1 MTTKTVRGEPEHND
15 VDSTDVA
22 PEHEASEPDTV
33 TTPSSSRRNRRVGDY
48 SINLRTAA
56 VGATIV
62 AMIAGLIG
70 LGWQLHVARSEINQ
84 NHTAAVTLE
93 RAEQIAT
100 DYATGAAEMD
110 FRELPEWRGRLT
122 QGTSPELTDRL
133 TKASSSMEQIIAP
146 LQWSS
151 TATPIAASAQ
161 AGPNGTYLVDCFVSV
176 MTKNTQAPEGIQ
188 STATYKLTLDS
199 RDDWKIT
206 EISGTDTALESGSEP
221 R

>member
-1 MTTKTVRGEPEHND
+1 MTTKTARSDSEHDD
-15 VDSTDVA
+15 VDSTTVA
-22 PEHEASEPDTV
+22 PDQESSESITA
-33 TTPSSSRRNRRVGDY
+33 TTPSPSRRKRRVGDY
-48 SINLRTAA
+48 SINLRSAA

-62 AMIAGLIG
+62 AMTAALIG
-70 LGWQLHVARSEINQ
+70 LGWQLQDARGELSQ
-84 NHTAAVTLE
+84 SRAAAENLE
-93 RAEQIAT
+93 QAEQVAT

-110 FRELPEWRGRLT
+110 FRELPAWRGRLT
-122 QGTSPELTDRL
+122 QGTSPELADRL

-176 MTKNTQAPEGIQ
+176 MTKNTQAPDGIQ
-188 STATYKLTLDS
+188 STATYKLTIDG

-206 EISGTDTALESGSEP
+206 EISGIDSALGSGGEP